1 MDHQSRLSIALR
13 AQAKANVLAKKS
25 LEEAKTDK
33 GAKYFVYALL
43 LNEGKIYVGTTDNIF
58 QRLLDH
64 FTMSKSTSSWVR
76 LHGPPL
82 RILEIIVD
90 ADAYAENYLP
100 LDYISR
106 FGPENV
112 RGGVWN
118 AVFCPPPPGA
128 ATFRPDK
135 MYARLSRAEIDSIAD
150 EIEENARLL
159 A

>member
-1 MDHQSRLSIALR
+1 MNHQDRLSIALR

-25 LEEAKTDK
+25 LEEAKTDP
-33 GAKYFVYALL
+33 ASKYFVYALL
-43 LNEGKIYVGTTDNIF
+43 LNEGKIYIGTTDNVY

-76 LHGPPL
+76 LHGPPQ
-82 RILEIIVD
+82 RILEIVID
-90 ADAYAENYLP
+90 ADAYAENYLT

-128 ATFRPDK
+128 STFRPDK
-135 MYARLSRAEIDSIAD
+135 MYSRLSRTEIDSIAA

-159 A
+159 R